1 VRREAGS
8 VGREARGY
16 CPAVSE
22 TEGRDLAVIENCQIP
37 ANSLPAARGYG
48 DTRRPKASCRENS
61 SKSTFSYRTPVQQVG
76 CVAKTHRDAERCVI
90 ASSTHP
96 TGSRPTPAGARPGST
111 PRLNQ
116 GGPPCSSPGLAT
128 GPLAGV
134 GGGLGPFSGCVNS
147 AFLNISQHFTGHLFR
162 LWISGSTRCQYFRP
176 RSDRFWLLEQRVSR
190 TFLDFSRPQLSGHGY
205 PGDAPTVGDWETVG
219 RRGRA
224 GQETLSEPAQQIR

>member
-1 VRREAGS
+1 M
-8 VGREARGY
+8 GREARGY

-96 TGSRPTPAGARPGST
+96 TGSRPSPAGARPGST
-111 PRLNQ
+111 PLPGTEAIRRAHFRLGHRAPGR
-116 GGPPCSSPGLAT
+116 GGRRART
-128 GPLAGV
+128 V
-134 GGGLGPFSGCVNS
+134 SGCVNS

-224 GQETLSEPAQQIR
+224 GQETLPEPAQQIR